1 MVINGK
7 PSDPEDLEA
16 MKTKKATVLQEG
28 GNLDIT
34 APVLDTSGNAI
45 AATGITL
52 PFKKDATRE
61 SIIKKAELIAA
72 QLTAEIQN
80 AQKTLW

>member
-1 MVINGK
+1 
-7 PSDPEDLEA
+7 
-16 MKTKKATVLQEG
+16 MKTKKTTVLQEG

-34 APVLDTSGNAI
+34 APVFDTSGNAI

-52 PFKKDATRE
+52 PLQKGKTRE
-61 SIIKKAELIAA
+61 SIVKKAELIAA

-80 AQKTLW
+80 SQKPLW